1 MGWKAL
7 NSCHSL
13 NREKSQ
19 KKGEDELETK
29 YTLAEQWPLITEI
42 SRKKEVFWENPL
54 YGKTVEA
61 PQDFNLTLEDIRE
74 ADARL
79 RRFAPFIQK
88 AFDETVKDNGII
100 ESPLV
105 RADRFKAH
113 LEEEFQKTIRGS
125 CFIKADNALTVS
137 GSVKARGGIYE
148 VLKYAEELAVNEGL
162 IGLDG
167 DYSLFSSETFK
178 KFFSDYTIICGS
190 TGNLGLSIGIIS
202 AALGFKVTIHMSS
215 DAKQWKKDLLREHGA
230 EVVEHEDDYSKA
242 VDVGRQAAIS
252 DKNSYFVDDENSK
265 PLFTGYAVAALR
277 LQKQLD
283 EAGITVDEKHPLY
296 VYLPCGVG
304 SAPGGISFGLKQVY
318 GQHVHPVFA
327 EPVAAPSML
336 LGVMTGR
343 HDALSVRDI
352 GLDNIT
358 IADGLAVGRPSK
370 FIGKLMENQI
380 HSFYTVA
387 DEQLYRLLAMAYDT
401 EGVKAEPSAAASFMG
416 PLRTAVEEEG
426 ATHVLWCT
434 GGSMVPEEVWQ
445 SDYQQG
451 KI

>member
-1 MGWKAL
+1 MD
-7 NSCHSL
+7 SL
-13 NREKSQ
+13 
-19 KKGEDELETK
+19 
-29 YTLAEQWPLITEI
+29 YTLAEQWPLITEM
-42 SRKKEVFWENPL
+42 SRKKEVFWENPV
-54 YGKTVEA
+54 YGKTIEE
-61 PQDFNLTLEDIRE
+61 PQGFELTLEDIKE

-88 AFDETVKDNGII
+88 AFDETVKDEGII
-100 ESPLV
+100 ESPLLP
-105 RADRFKAH
+105 ADRFQAH
-113 LEEEFQKTIRGS
+113 LEREFHKMIRGS

-167 DYSLFSSETFK
+167 DYSRFSSLPFK

-202 AALGFKVTIHMSS
+202 VALGFKVTIHMSS

-242 VDVGRQAAIS
+242 VDVGRQVAIS
-252 DKNSYFVDDENSK
+252 DRNSYFVDDENSK

-277 LQKQLD
+277 LQNQLD

-343 HDALSVRDI
+343 HDALSVKDI
-352 GLDNIT
+352 GLDNNT
-358 IADGLAVGRPSK
+358 VADGLAVGRPSQ
-370 FIGKLMENQI
+370 FIGKLLENQI
-380 HSFYTVA
+380 HSFYTIA
-387 DEQLYRLLAMAYDT
+387 DEQLYQLLATAYDT
-401 EGVKAEPSAAASFMG
+401 EGIKAEPSAAASFIG
-416 PLRTAVEEEG
+416 PIKMDVEEEE

-434 GGSMVPEEVWQ
+434 GGSMVPEEVWH
-445 SDYQQG
+445 SDYQKG